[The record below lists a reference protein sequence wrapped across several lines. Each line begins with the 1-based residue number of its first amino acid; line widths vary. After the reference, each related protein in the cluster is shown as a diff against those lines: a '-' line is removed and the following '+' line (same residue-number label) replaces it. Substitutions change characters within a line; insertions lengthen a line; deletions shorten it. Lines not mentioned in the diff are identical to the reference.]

1 MNSKHWLLLAASMLA
16 SLMLGGA
23 SAQEQK
29 EHYVQVAQIEIDPAQ
44 LDAYKA
50 AAREQ
55 IQAAIREEPGV
66 LVLYSV
72 SDKDNPTHVTVF
84 EIYQDAEAYRS
95 HLETPHFKKYK
106 AVTEK
111 MVTSLNLIKSDPIIL
126 DAKSSSVGLSR

>member
-1 MNSKHWLLLAASMLA
+1 MNRKYWPVIAALMVA
-16 SLMLGGA
+16 SALFGEA

-29 EHYVQVAQIEIDPAQ
+29 DAYVQVAQIKIDPAQ
-44 LDAYKA
+44 LDTYKA

-55 IQAAIREEPGV
+55 IQAAIRDEPGV

-72 SDKDNPTHVTVF
+72 SDKNNPTNVTVF
-84 EIYQDAEAYRS
+84 EIYKDAEAYRS

-111 MVTSLNLIKSDPIIL
+111 MVTSLNLMKSDPIIL
-126 DAKSSSVGLSR
+126 GAKSSNGEISR

>member
-1 MNSKHWLLLAASMLA
+1 MNRKYWPVIAASMVA
-16 SLMLGGA
+16 SAMFSEA

-29 EHYVQVAQIEIDPAQ
+29 DAYVQVAQIEIDPAQ

-55 IQAAIREEPGV
+55 IQAAIRDEPGV

-72 SDKDNPTHVTVF
+72 SDKNNPTNVTVF
-84 EIYQDAEAYRS
+84 EIYKDAEAYRS

-111 MVTSLNLIKSDPIIL
+111 MVTSLNLMKSDPIIL
-126 DAKSSSVGLSR
+126 GAKSSNGGISR